1 MSKYTALIQ
10 DLESSTESFNQLA
23 KRHGHKTS
31 IAHAA
36 LSKIRPD
43 LLGPR
48 SARLGFAPVNK
59 TDVSDNVRA
68 EALARVLAG
77 ESVKDVAQA
86 TGVPAPTLYQMV
98 RKAREKE
105 AAKAADNVTLAA
117 GGSDAINP
125 QNNAIFDVLLA
136 SIRAASAQ
144 LGTQPEHL
152 CDLLKSQ
159 LKH

>member
-59 TDVSDNVRA
+59 TDIPDNVRA
-68 EALARVLAG
+68 EALAQVLAG
-77 ESVKDVAQA
+77 RSVKDVASE
-86 TGVPAPTLYQMV
+86 TGVPAPTLYQMA
-98 RKAREKE
+98 RKARAGVQIPPQPTDIKSL
-105 AAKAADNVTLAA
+105 AHDVTAFELIL
-117 GGSDAINP
+117 SNIK
-125 QNNAIFDVLLA
+125 QT
-136 SIRAASAQ
+136 AASM
-144 LGTQPEHL
+144 GTTPEHL
-152 CDLLKSQ
+152 CDLLKSN
-159 LKH
+159 LNTK